1 MPNSFNKEEKI
12 ISIPADE
19 LLKLMEKEE
28 VSVAEEEQGEKKEK
42 ESLESKKEE
51 VKTIIANLKQAWQ
64 AGADKNC
71 IAWGLAGV
79 GNPESMKLRNDLWK
93 AGADKDYI
101 AWGLAGVNTKK
112 AEEFRVKH
120 FKNKPNLIAKS
131 YTTNRIACNGVICRY
146 GYEK

>member
-1 MPNSFNKEEKI
+1 M
-12 ISIPADE
+12 
-19 LLKLMEKEE
+19 KLRDDLGKAGAGEDYIT
-28 VSVAEEEQGEKKEK
+28 QGLAGVGNP
-42 ESLESKKEE
+42 ESMKLRNDLWK
-51 VKTIIANLKQAWQ
+51 
-64 AGADKNC
+64 AGADQDC
-71 IAWGLAGV
+71 IAQGLAGV